1 MTARELAV
9 PLLVALAA
17 CGSIPARHSLRGQHS
32 VPVGES
38 PEFLLLAPGGH
49 ELLCLNTGD
58 HSLSWIDLRSRR
70 ETARLRLPFA
80 PKGEGDR
87 AYGHLS
93 GFKVDLETGT
103 IWVVS
108 NVGHI
113 FSIDP
118 ETRAA
123 TTRFRDYDYEFSAL
137 AWDPRRHRLLVGT
150 YGGMIYEFSKGRLNS
165 IVERYMVISGMRRHG
180 SLLFYMAGR
189 GAVFG
194 EGDFD
199 SAIGVLDLRTDKLLF
214 EPMLE
219 RGVVSDLAVSDDG
232 RVWAADFGTERLLE
246 FSTKCELRATRTI
259 PDYLPT
265 DVETAGDR
273 LLVAQ
278 GGTPIQPVLE
288 YRRAAGGMPTSPV
301 LEFPLPG
308 GSLSAILPLPGGGVA
323 VALGHPD
330 RVLLLG
336 ADRARPYSRER

>member
-1 MTARELAV
+1 MTARELAI
-9 PLLVALAA
+9 LLFVALAA
-17 CGSIPARHSLRGQHS
+17 CGSIPGRHSLRGQHS
-32 VPVGES
+32 IQVGES
-38 PEFLLLAPGGH
+38 PEFLLLAPGGR

-70 ETARLRLPFA
+70 ETARLRLPFT
-80 PKGEGDR
+80 PKGDGER

-93 GFKVDLETGT
+93 GFKVEAETGT

-123 TTRFRDYDYEFSAL
+123 TTRFSDYDYEFSAL
-137 AWDPRRHRLLVGT
+137 AWDPRRRRLLVGT
-150 YGGMIYEFSKGRLNS
+150 YGGVICEFSEGRLNS
-165 IVERYMVISGMRRHG
+165 IVERDMVISRMRRHG
-180 SLLFYMAGR
+180 SLLFYMAIR
-189 GAVFG
+189 GAVLG
-194 EGDFD
+194 EGNFD
-199 SAIGVLDLRTDKLLF
+199 SAIGALDLRTDKLLF
-214 EPMLE
+214 EPSLE
-219 RGVVSDLAVSDDG
+219 RGVVSDLAVSDDD
-232 RVWAADFGTERLLE
+232 RVWVADFGTERMLE
-246 FSTKCELRATRTI
+246 FSTRCELRATRTI

-288 YRRAAGGMPTSPV
+288 YRRAAGGIPTSPV
-301 LEFPLPG
+301 LEFPLPR
-308 GSLSAILPLPGGGVA
+308 GSLSAIMPLPGGGVA

-336 ADRARPYSRER
+336 ADQARPYSREG